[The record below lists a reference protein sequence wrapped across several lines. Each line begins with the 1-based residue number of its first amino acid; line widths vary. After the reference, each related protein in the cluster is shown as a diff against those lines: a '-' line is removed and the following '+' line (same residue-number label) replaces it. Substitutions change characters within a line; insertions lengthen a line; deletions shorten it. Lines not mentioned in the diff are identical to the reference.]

1 MIDLPDAPKY
11 EIFDYPGE
19 YFVKGEGDPVTKVRM
34 EEEEAGYNVVNAAS
48 QCCTFTPCGKFT
60 LQGHDVAAENGDY
73 VITSIRHSATEASY
87 GSTRERG
94 QRTTTCSPASPPRS
108 STARPGPRPS
118 RWSRG
123 RRRRS

>member
-19 YFVKGEGDPVTKVRM
+19 YLVKGDGDPVTKVRM

-60 LQGHDVAAENGDY
+60 LEGHDVAAENGDY
-73 VITSIRHSATEASY
+73 VITSIRHSATETSY
-87 GSTRERG
+87 GSTADG
-94 QRTTTCSPASPPRS
+94 ASLQQRLHLHPRLGHLP
-108 STARPGPRPS
+108 ARPGHAQADGPGACRPP
-118 RWSRG
+118 W
-123 RRRRS
+123 